1 MKSIYENEQRPKA
14 ADFMMMEFDDEF
26 YNEVDIVVTDKSRL
40 ILIVKVKYELEE
52 GEIVEINDEPPL
64 ILIVKPKYELEEG
77 EVV

>member
-40 ILIVKVKYELEE
+40 ILIIKVKYELEE
-52 GEIVEINDEPPL
+52 GE
-64 ILIVKPKYELEEG
+64 
-77 EVV
+77 VV